1 MVASESSLTL
11 DIKGMT
17 CASCVRRVERALSK
31 VEGVETAAVNFA
43 AETARI
49 TMAAPVPEAQLIAAV
64 EKAGYHAAPVASQ
77 IDRQAERADDAR
89 RTLRTLAFGSALA
102 VPTIVIAMAMDIADL
117 SLFGSR
123 TFTGWLI
130 FALATP
136 VQFGLGWRFYR
147 GAAISLRHLNPNMDV
162 LVALGTSVAYAFST
176 WVVASGRH
184 QHMFFDVSAAV
195 LVFITMGKY
204 FEESSKGRASSAI
217 RALLGLAARSATVIR
232 DGVETEVAVEQVS
245 LGEMVMVRPGQRI
258 PVDGIIRDG
267 QSTIDESMLTGES
280 IPVERRL
287 GDRVIGGTVNQNG
300 VMRVEATAIG
310 AESALAQMARLVED
324 AQGSKAPIQ
333 KLVDQVAAIFVPI
346 VVVLAIAT
354 FLAWG
359 VVGGRWLDGMTA
371 AVAVL
376 VVACPCALGLATP
389 TAIMV
394 GTGMGA
400 ERGILIRNAEVLEQ
414 SRKLDAIVLD
424 KTGTLTQG
432 RPQVTETV
440 PTGSLSEQRLLTLVA
455 AAEASS
461 EHPLS
466 RAIVDA
472 AVDSGYELPPATDFL
487 GVTGRGVEATVEGQR
502 IVAGNRRML
511 EERSVALSAR
521 VVEEADRLESLGRT
535 VIFAVIDSEVAGVIG
550 MFDEVKQNAPRAVQA
565 LRNQGLR
572 VIMMTGDNPRAAAA
586 VGERVGITDVRAGAL
601 PEDKLAL
608 VRALQAAGLH
618 VAMVGDGVNDAPALA
633 QADVG
638 VAMSTGTDVAIEAGA
653 ITLLNGD
660 VSKIAEAIALSRATL
675 AGIRQNLF
683 WAFGYNVVA
692 IPLAA
697 LGLLNPIIAGG
708 AMALSSLSVM
718 ANSLRLR
725 TKSRSIAEASGNTY
739 AAPSENFLAANRA
752 PLLAMGSAVAVLVL
766 PLVIFTAIDRS
777 RGDETDPHE
786 QGHIG
791 AP

>member
-1 MVASESSLTL
+1 MNELSVTL

-49 TMAAPVPEAQLIAAV
+49 TMAAPVAQAQLIAAV
-64 EKAGYHAAPVASQ
+64 EKAGYHAAPVAST
-77 IDRQAERADDAR
+77 DERQAEKADEAR
-89 RTLRTLAFGSALA
+89 RTFWTLAFGAA
-102 VPTIVIAMAMDIADL
+102 FAIPTIVIAMAMDIAGL
-117 SLFGSR
+117 SLFGSP
-123 TFTGWLI
+123 TFTGWLLLT
-130 FALATP
+130 LASP

-147 GAAISLRHLNPNMDV
+147 GSAISLRHFNPNMDV
-162 LVALGTSVAYAFST
+162 LVALGTSVAFVFSA
-176 WVVASGRH
+176 WVVVTERH
-184 QHMFFDVSAAV
+184 QQHMFFDVSAAV

-217 RALLGLAARSATVIR
+217 RALLGLAARSATVLR
-232 DGVETEVAVEQVS
+232 DGLETEIPVEQV
-245 LGEMVMVRPGQRI
+245 LQGESVVVRPGQRI

-280 IPVERRL
+280 IPVERRV

-300 VMRVEATAIG
+300 VMRIEATAIG
-310 AESALAQMARLVED
+310 AESALAQMARLVEE

-346 VVVLAIAT
+346 VVVLALAT
-354 FLAWG
+354 FLGWG
-359 VVGGRWLDGMTA
+359 LVGGNWLDGMTA

-400 ERGILIRNAEVLEQ
+400 ERGILIRNADVLEQ
-414 SRKLDAIVLD
+414 SRKLDVVVLD

-432 RPQVTETV
+432 RPQVTESV
-440 PTGSLSEQRLLTLVA
+440 PIGIVSEQRMLTLLA
-455 AAEASS
+455 AAEAPS

-472 AVDSGYELPPATDFL
+472 AVDSGYELPEATDF
-487 GVTGRGVEATVEGQR
+487 VAVIARGVEATVDGHR
-502 IVAGNRRML
+502 IVAGNRRLL
-511 EERSVALSAR
+511 EERGIALPTRAL
-521 VVEEADRLESLGRT
+521 EEADRLEAFGRT
-535 VIFAVIDSEVAGVIG
+535 VIFAAIDSEVAGVIG
-550 MFDEVKQNAPRAVQA
+550 IFDEVKQNAPRAVEA
-565 LRNQGLR
+565 LKAQGLR

-586 VGERVGITDVRAGAL
+586 VAGQVGITDVRAGAQ

-608 VRALQAAGLH
+608 VRALQAEGLH

-675 AGIRQNLF
+675 AGIRQNLV

-692 IPLAA
+692 IPFAA

-725 TKSRSIAEASGNTY
+725 SKSRAIAEASGNSY
-739 AAPSENFLAANRA
+739 GADSPSFLAANRS

-766 PLVIFTAIDRS
+766 PLIIFTAIDRN
-777 RGDETDPHE
+777 RGDESDAHDH
-786 QGHIG
+786 GHTV